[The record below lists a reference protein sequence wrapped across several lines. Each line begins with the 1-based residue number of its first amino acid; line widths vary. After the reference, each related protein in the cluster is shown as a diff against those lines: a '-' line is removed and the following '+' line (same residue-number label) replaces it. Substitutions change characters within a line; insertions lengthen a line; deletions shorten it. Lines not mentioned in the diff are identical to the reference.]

1 MLFFLNSLLH
11 VEGAAWNIEYRH
23 PTKEVTEQGR
33 VQGGRGHDE
42 LQVAAPGNHFPQNPE
57 EHVGVQRPLV
67 GFVHDD
73 GAVRVQVLM
82 WSGLKKKKIYIR
94 WQTSGGQTRESI
106 VTCCISRLLEQ
117 ASSAPFIH
125 SQARTF
131 SLNDSRRSTPSVMNL
146 ITVLWEVTSSN
157 RIA

>member
-1 MLFFLNSLLH
+1 MQGVRKLKHDSKKSDKSATMRTAREVEQRSYTADASFVCSFLFLNLLLH

-23 PTKEVTEQGR
+23 APKEVTEQGR

-73 GAVRVQVLM
+73 GAVRVQVLIQCRNGSDGEQEWCHM
-82 WSGLKKKKIYIR
+82 KYCYIMR
-94 WQTSGGQTRESI
+94 
-106 VTCCISRLLEQ
+106 
-117 ASSAPFIH
+117 
-125 SQARTF
+125 
-131 SLNDSRRSTPSVMNL
+131 
-146 ITVLWEVTSSN
+146 
-157 RIA
+157 